1 MEQVLY
7 LGSYTKRES
16 KGVHQIILDTPKIS
30 LILQITLKGNNMSMK
45 LEDLDIDDVGLD
57 EDVTP
62 GNEFD
67 EDTYEKPWLDGSA
80 PQDEEVHEDE
90 PTNEPEEEDII
101 VSLLKDKGINPE
113 AIKFEN
119 EAGEIEEKS
128 FNELSRE
135 EQLQI
140 LNYDES
146 DDDFGLAEDEVSL
159 INELRAS
166 NLSADEYK
174 KYIAQQA
181 IQEYLDSNQ
190 EDTPVYEIDSIP
202 DDELYLIDL
211 KAKVPELTEEDAST
225 ELELAKQHEALYQKK
240 VQGIRN
246 EYKKK
251 EELLAQQEE
260 EEQRLAAEK
269 AAQEFEDTIVAAI
282 QENDTIDLG
291 ESSLTLSED
300 DMNEIASFILDSDV
314 AGVRHIAKALNDPK
328 TLVGMVWYALKG
340 QEAFSQITDYY
351 KQKITEASKY
361 NYNKGFEDAKGGKAP
376 NAAKTV
382 VKKTAGST
390 AAPAKKVITIDDLD

>member
-1 MEQVLY
+1 
-7 LGSYTKRES
+7 
-16 KGVHQIILDTPKIS
+16 
-30 LILQITLKGNNMSMK
+30 MSMK

-146 DDDFGLAEDEVSL
+146 DDNFGLAEDEVSL

-211 KAKVPELTEEDAST
+211 KAKVPELTEEDASA
-225 ELELAKQHEALYQKK
+225 ELELAKQNEALYQKK

-376 NAAKTV
+376 NAVKTV

>member
-1 MEQVLY
+1 VFLNIDEF
-7 LGSYTKRES
+7 
-16 KGVHQIILDTPKIS
+16 HQIILDTPKIS

-166 NLSADEYK
+166 NLSVDEYK

-225 ELELAKQHEALYQKK
+225 ELELAKQNEALYQKK

>member
-1 MEQVLY
+1 VFLNIDEF
-7 LGSYTKRES
+7 
-16 KGVHQIILDTPKIS
+16 HQIILDTPKIS
-30 LILQITLKGNNMSMK
+30 LFLQITLKGNNMSMK

-146 DDDFGLAEDEVSL
+146 DDNFGLAEDEVSL

-225 ELELAKQHEALYQKK
+225 ELELAKQNEALYQKK

>member
-1 MEQVLY
+1 VFLIINEFQY
-7 LGSYTKRES
+7 FILG
-16 KGVHQIILDTPKIS
+16 HPKNS
-30 LILQITLKGNNMSMK
+30 LILQITLKGNNMEMK

-62 GNEFD
+62 GAEFD

-90 PTNEPEEEDII
+90 PSGEPTEDDII
-101 VSLLKDKGINPE
+101 TTLLKDKGINPE

-211 KAKVPELTEEDAST
+211 KAKVPELTEEDASA
-225 ELELAKQHEALYQKK
+225 ELELAKQNEALYQKK

>member
-1 MEQVLY
+1 M
-7 LGSYTKRES
+7 
-16 KGVHQIILDTPKIS
+16 
-30 LILQITLKGNNMSMK
+30 QITLKGNNTEMK

-57 EDVTP
+57 EDVTH
-62 GNEFD
+62 GAEFD

-90 PTNEPEEEDII
+90 PSGEPSGEPTEDDII
-101 VSLLKDKGINPE
+101 TTLLKDKGINPE

-140 LNYDES
+140 LNYDGS

-190 EDTPVYEIDSIP
+190 EDTPVYGIDSIP

-211 KAKVPELTEEDAST
+211 KAKVPELTEEDASA
-225 ELELAKQHEALYQKK
+225 ELELAKQNEALYQKK

>member
-1 MEQVLY
+1 VFLNIDEF
-7 LGSYTKRES
+7 
-16 KGVHQIILDTPKIS
+16 HQIILDTPKIS

-225 ELELAKQHEALYQKK
+225 ELELAKQNEALYQKK

-390 AAPAKKVITIDDLD
+390 AAPAKKVLTIDDLD

>member
-1 MEQVLY
+1 M
-7 LGSYTKRES
+7 
-16 KGVHQIILDTPKIS
+16 
-30 LILQITLKGNNMSMK
+30 QITLKGNNIEMK

-57 EDVTP
+57 EDVTH
-62 GNEFD
+62 GAEFD

-90 PTNEPEEEDII
+90 PSGEPSGEPTEDDII
-101 VSLLKDKGINPE
+101 TTLLKDKGINPE

-211 KAKVPELTEEDAST
+211 KAKVPELTEEDASA
-225 ELELAKQHEALYQKK
+225 ELELAKQNEALYQKK

>member
-1 MEQVLY
+1 VFLIINEFQY
-7 LGSYTKRES
+7 FILG
-16 KGVHQIILDTPKIS
+16 HPKNS
-30 LILQITLKGNNMSMK
+30 LILQITLKGNNMEMK

-80 PQDEEVHEDE
+80 PQDEEVHEEVHEDE

-211 KAKVPELTEEDAST
+211 KAKVPELTEEDASA
-225 ELELAKQHEALYQKK
+225 ELELAKQNEALYQKK

>member
-1 MEQVLY
+1 
-7 LGSYTKRES
+7 
-16 KGVHQIILDTPKIS
+16 
-30 LILQITLKGNNMSMK
+30 MK

-57 EDVTP
+57 EDIIPET
-62 GNEFD
+62 ELD

-80 PQDEEVHEDE
+80 PQ
-90 PTNEPEEEDII
+90 EEEIHKEELSDESVEDDII
-101 VSLLKDKGINPE
+101 VTLLKDKGINPD
-113 AIKFEN
+113 AIKFES
-119 EAGEIEEKS
+119 ETGEIEEKS

-140 LNYDES
+140 LNYDKLNDNYS
-146 DDDFGLAEDEVSL
+146 LAEDEADL
-159 INELRAS
+159 INELRKN
-166 NLSADEYK
+166 NLSAEDYR

-181 IQEYLDSNQ
+181 IQEYLTDNTS
-190 EDTPVYEIDSIP
+190 DTPTYEVDSIP

-211 KAKVPELTEEDAST
+211 KAKIPELTDEDAAT

-260 EEQRLAAEK
+260 EEQKLAAEK
-269 AAQEFEDTIVAAI
+269 ATKEFEDTIVAAI

-340 QEAFSQITDYY
+340 QEAFSQISDYY

-361 NYNKGFEDAKGGKAP
+361 NYNKGFEDAKGGKTP

-382 VKKTAGST
+382 VKKPAGSK
-390 AAPAKKVITIDDLD
+390 AAPAKKVLTINDLD

>member
-1 MEQVLY
+1 ME
-7 LGSYTKRES
+7 
-16 KGVHQIILDTPKIS
+16 
-30 LILQITLKGNNMSMK
+30 MK

-62 GNEFD
+62 EAEFD
-67 EDTYEKPWLDGSA
+67 EDTYEKPWLDGSV

-90 PTNEPEEEDII
+90 LTNETEDEDII
-101 VSLLKDKGINPE
+101 VALLKDKGINPE

-119 EAGEIEEKS
+119 ETGEIEEKS

-146 DDDFGLAEDEVSL
+146 NDDYGLAEDEVSL
-159 INELRAS
+159 INELREN
-166 NLSADEYK
+166 NLSAEEYK

-181 IQEYLDSNQ
+181 IQEYLASNDS
-190 EDTPVYEIDSIP
+190 ETSTYEVDSIP

-211 KAKVPELTEEDAST
+211 KAKIPELTDEDAAA
-225 ELELAKQHEALYQKK
+225 ELELAKQHEVLYQKK

-340 QEAFSQITDYY
+340 QEAFSQISDYY

-382 VKKTAGST
+382 VKKPAGSK
-390 AAPAKKVITIDDLD
+390 AAPAKKVLTIDDLD

>member
-1 MEQVLY
+1 VFLNIDEF
-7 LGSYTKRES
+7 
-16 KGVHQIILDTPKIS
+16 HQIILDTPKIS

-225 ELELAKQHEALYQKK
+225 ELELAKQNEALYQKK

>member
-1 MEQVLY
+1 VFLIINEFQY
-7 LGSYTKRES
+7 FILG
-16 KGVHQIILDTPKIS
+16 HPKNS
-30 LILQITLKGNNMSMK
+30 LILQITLKGNNMKMK

-62 GNEFD
+62 GTEFD

-90 PTNEPEEEDII
+90 PSGEPTEDDII
-101 VSLLKDKGINPE
+101 TTLLKDKGINPE

-159 INELRAS
+159 INDLRAS

-211 KAKVPELTEEDAST
+211 KAKVPELTEEDASA
-225 ELELAKQHEALYQKK
+225 ELELAKQNEALYQKK

-361 NYNKGFEDAKGGKAP
+361 NYNKGFEDAKGGKTP

>member
-1 MEQVLY
+1 VFLNIDEF
-7 LGSYTKRES
+7 
-16 KGVHQIILDTPKIS
+16 HQIILDTPKIS

-146 DDDFGLAEDEVSL
+146 DDNFGLAEDEVSL

-211 KAKVPELTEEDAST
+211 KAKVPELTEEDASA
-225 ELELAKQHEALYQKK
+225 ELELAKQNEALYQKK

>member
-1 MEQVLY
+1 VFLNIDEF
-7 LGSYTKRES
+7 
-16 KGVHQIILDTPKIS
+16 HQIILDTPKIS

-80 PQDEEVHEDE
+80 PQDEDE

-225 ELELAKQHEALYQKK
+225 ELELAKQNEALYQKK

>member
-1 MEQVLY
+1 VFLNIDEF
-7 LGSYTKRES
+7 
-16 KGVHQIILDTPKIS
+16 HQIILDTPKIS

-146 DDDFGLAEDEVSL
+146 DDNFGLAEDEVSL

-225 ELELAKQHEALYQKK
+225 ELELAKQNEALYQKK

-382 VKKTAGST
+382 VKKTAGGK
-390 AAPAKKVITIDDLD
+390 AAPAKKVLTIDDLD

>member
-1 MEQVLY
+1 MFLNIDEF
-7 LGSYTKRES
+7 
-16 KGVHQIILDTPKIS
+16 HQIILDTPKIS

-101 VSLLKDKGINPE
+101 VSLLRDKGINPE

-211 KAKVPELTEEDAST
+211 KAKVPELTEEDASA
-225 ELELAKQHEALYQKK
+225 ELELAKQNEALYQKK

>member
-1 MEQVLY
+1 ME
-7 LGSYTKRES
+7 
-16 KGVHQIILDTPKIS
+16 
-30 LILQITLKGNNMSMK
+30 MK

-57 EDVTP
+57 EDITP
-62 GNEFD
+62 EAEFG
-67 EDTYEKPWLDGSA
+67 EDAYEKPWLDGSV
-80 PQDEEVHEDE
+80 PQGEEIYEDE
-90 PTNEPEEEDII
+90 PSNEPTEDDII
-101 VSLLKDKGINPE
+101 TTLLKDKGINPD

-119 EAGEIEEKS
+119 ETGEIEEKS

-146 DDDFGLAEDEVSL
+146 NDDYGLAEDEVSL
-159 INELRAS
+159 INELREN
-166 NLSADEYK
+166 NLSAEEYK

-181 IQEYLDSNQ
+181 IQEYLASNQ
-190 EDTPVYEIDSIP
+190 EETPIYEVDSIP

-211 KAKVPELTEEDAST
+211 KAKIPELTDEDAAA

-340 QEAFSQITDYY
+340 QEAFSQISDYY

-382 VKKTAGST
+382 VKKPAGSK
-390 AAPAKKVITIDDLD
+390 AAPAKKVLTIDDLD

>member
-1 MEQVLY
+1 VFLNIDEF
-7 LGSYTKRES
+7 
-16 KGVHQIILDTPKIS
+16 HQIILDTPKIS

-90 PTNEPEEEDII
+90 PTNEPTNEPEEEDII

-146 DDDFGLAEDEVSL
+146 DDNFGLAEDEVSL

-211 KAKVPELTEEDAST
+211 KAKVPELTEEDASA
-225 ELELAKQHEALYQKK
+225 ELELAKQNEALYQKK

>member
-1 MEQVLY
+1 VFLIINEFQY
-7 LGSYTKRES
+7 FILG
-16 KGVHQIILDTPKIS
+16 HPKNS
-30 LILQITLKGNNMSMK
+30 LILQITLKGNNMEMK

-57 EDVTP
+57 EDITP
-62 GNEFD
+62 EAEFD
-67 EDTYEKPWLDGSA
+67 EDAYEKSWLDGSV
-80 PQDEEVHEDE
+80 PQGEEIHEDE
-90 PTNEPEEEDII
+90 PSNEPTEDDII
-101 VSLLKDKGINPE
+101 TTLLKDKGINPD

-119 EAGEIEEKS
+119 ETGEIEEKS

-146 DDDFGLAEDEVSL
+146 NDDYGLAEDEVSL
-159 INELRAS
+159 INELREN
-166 NLSADEYK
+166 NLSAEEYK

-181 IQEYLDSNQ
+181 IQEYLASNQ
-190 EDTPVYEIDSIP
+190 EETPIYEVDSIP

-211 KAKVPELTEEDAST
+211 KAKIPELTDEDAAA

-340 QEAFSQITDYY
+340 QEAFSQISDYY

-382 VKKTAGST
+382 VKKPAGSK
-390 AAPAKKVITIDDLD
+390 AAPAKKVLTIDDLD

>member
-1 MEQVLY
+1 ME
-7 LGSYTKRES
+7 
-16 KGVHQIILDTPKIS
+16 
-30 LILQITLKGNNMSMK
+30 MK

-57 EDVTP
+57 KDVTP
-62 GNEFD
+62 GAEFD

-80 PQDEEVHEDE
+80 PQEEPTHEDE
-90 PTNEPEEEDII
+90 PSGGPTEDDII
-101 VSLLKDKGINPE
+101 TTLLKDKGINPE

-211 KAKVPELTEEDAST
+211 KAKVPELTEEDASA
-225 ELELAKQHEALYQKK
+225 ELELAKQNEALYQKK

>member
-1 MEQVLY
+1 M
-7 LGSYTKRES
+7 
-16 KGVHQIILDTPKIS
+16 
-30 LILQITLKGNNMSMK
+30 NMK

-80 PQDEEVHEDE
+80 PQDGVVHGDG
-90 PTNEPEEEDII
+90 PSDGPSDGPEEEDII

-113 AIKFEN
+113 AIKFED

-225 ELELAKQHEALYQKK
+225 ELELAKQNEALYQKK

-260 EEQRLAAEK
+260 EEQRLAAEKAEK

-390 AAPAKKVITIDDLD
+390 AAPAKKVTTIDDLD